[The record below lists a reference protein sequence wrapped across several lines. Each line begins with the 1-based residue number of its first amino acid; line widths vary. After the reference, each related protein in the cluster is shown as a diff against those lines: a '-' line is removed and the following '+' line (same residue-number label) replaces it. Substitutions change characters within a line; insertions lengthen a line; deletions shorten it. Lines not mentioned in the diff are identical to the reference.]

1 MSGAAGSSQWMY
13 ASGYEV
19 DQSLRFDDTRAS
31 HLQFTPAVEGN
42 RRTFTISAWIKRSVI
57 QNGTILSAGADNDN
71 AFRFRF
77 NGAALQAY
85 DYNGSANQYDWA
97 LETNA
102 DLRDHAAWYHVML
115 AVDTTQG
122 TNTNRIKLYVNGTL
136 QTDLATSSYPSQNYD
151 TEFNQASQV
160 HRLGET
166 HSEDS
171 AMNGYLAEVYLLDGV
186 VGTPADFGE
195 TGSNGQWIP
204 KEYDGSFGTNGWY
217 LPFKQDY
224 SVEGFNVV
232 TYRGNGATK
241 YVGGVGFEPN
251 FVWIKSRETGSDSHQ
266 LYDTNRGIYNSL
278 KSDATDAESARTGRF
293 ARF

>member
-13 ASGYEV
+13 ATGYEAE
-19 DQSLRFDDTRAS
+19 QSLRLDDTRAS

-42 RRTFTISAWIKRSVI
+42 RRTFTVSAWIKRSVI
-57 QNGTILSAGADNDN
+57 QNGTILSAGADNNN

-122 TNTNRIKLYVNGTL
+122 TNTNRIKLYVNGTQ
-136 QTDLATSSYPSQNYD
+136 QTDLAVASYPSQNYD

-166 HSEDS
+166 HS
-171 AMNGYLAEVYLLDGV
+171 
-186 VGTPADFGE
+186 
-195 TGSNGQWIP
+195 
-204 KEYDGSFGTNGWY
+204 
-217 LPFKQDY
+217 
-224 SVEGFNVV
+224 
-232 TYRGNGATK
+232 
-241 YVGGVGFEPN
+241 
-251 FVWIKSRETGSDSHQ
+251 
-266 LYDTNRGIYNSL
+266 
-278 KSDATDAESARTGRF
+278 
-293 ARF
+293 